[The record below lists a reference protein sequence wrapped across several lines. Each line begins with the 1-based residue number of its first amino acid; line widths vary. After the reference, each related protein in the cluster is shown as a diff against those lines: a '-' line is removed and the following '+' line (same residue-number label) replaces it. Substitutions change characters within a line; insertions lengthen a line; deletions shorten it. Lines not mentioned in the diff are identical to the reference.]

1 MWFWYALLSSFS
13 WCAVT
18 IFGKLA
24 SQRVDPNLLTTLR
37 AILMSAIL
45 VITAIASKRIS
56 FDTCCSIQTKDW
68 IYIALA
74 AVFSSS
80 AWLFYFTAFKYG
92 LVSKVVSVDRLNFVF
107 IIFLSAYL
115 FGEELTWN
123 IITGTLLMVSGI
135 VLIAIA

>member
-1 MWFWYALLSSFS
+1 MWFLYALLSSLS

-37 AILMSAIL
+37 AIIMSVMLVAAAIF
-45 VITAIASKRIS
+45 SRRIS
-56 FDTCCSIQTKDW
+56 VDMCCCIQPRDW
-68 IYIALA
+68 GYILLA
-74 AVFSSS
+74 ALFSAT

-92 LVSKVVSVDRLNFVF
+92 LVSKVVSIDRLNFVF
-107 IIFLSAYL
+107 IIFVSAYL
-115 FGEELTWN
+115 FGEELTWSV
-123 IITGTLLMVSGI
+123 ITGTILMVAGV